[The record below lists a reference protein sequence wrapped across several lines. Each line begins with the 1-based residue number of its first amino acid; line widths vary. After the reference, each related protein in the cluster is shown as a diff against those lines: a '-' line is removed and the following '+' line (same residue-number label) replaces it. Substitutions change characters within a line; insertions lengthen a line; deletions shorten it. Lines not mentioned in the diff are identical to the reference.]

1 MEALPLV
8 VPTACGMEDLAVPFL
23 PEQRIKHQ
31 FLNKYLD
38 ITAVCL
44 EGKASETVFAARL
57 QGNNLPEELNLV
69 QDYFKLVHHACRQ
82 LELMM
87 ESERAQDVSRKQENR
102 FSPSGLS
109 ITRDQCLTPGCLY
122 FCSRFTQPF
131 CHQCFKNF
139 QSKDPPP
146 RSCHSH
152 QESRRQDW
160 KENSDRTTFFGSASP
175 LEVKLPNGPAS
186 APAASSNLSFFNEIS
201 IQNRKTPRPGNLTQA
216 AVFPDPSQR
225 LVGDTFTENEVSP
238 QEPAD
243 SILDFLGGRCIICK
257 KETRTF
263 NGLCFTCL
271 KIRAEASRPEGPQPS
286 SSLEGL
292 HPSFGM
298 HNEELQDPAFL
309 SKNNGKLCITPG
321 CQYFGTS
328 QHFGCCT
335 VCYIAAQGETG
346 QRSPEKVD
354 AGVPS
359 AQPPQISSVLRN
371 MPRCCAPGCSMLGNP
386 RYNGCCEKCFILNKN
401 TGTQRPEGNPS
412 TEHPGQRTTSPNRQH
427 YRPTAEHEL
436 LCENFMEKAFL
447 GTRKEP
453 IGPAGSDQSD
463 AANPEQ
469 ADRTCRASGC
479 WNYGNSRCEGYCNEC
494 YCRIRSGQ

>member
-44 EGKASETVFAARL
+44 EGKASETVFAA
-57 QGNNLPEELNLV
+57 
-69 QDYFKLVHHACRQ
+69 
-82 LELMM
+82 
-87 ESERAQDVSRKQENR
+87 
-102 FSPSGLS
+102 
-109 ITRDQCLTPGCLY
+109 
-122 FCSRFTQPF
+122 RFTQPF